1 MIRHDPVVYKASAGT
16 STRAVDADP
25 ITTEVI
31 RHGLNSVANQMK
43 RALIRTAFSP
53 IIYEV
58 LDFAVA
64 IYDRQMRLLAQAPSL
79 PMFMGTMNF
88 CVEAAVAAIGGEEAL
103 EPGDIL
109 LYNFPYG
116 TGSHPQDAAVVMPAF
131 LSDGELIGYSTIKG
145 HWLDIGGKE
154 PYSTDTV
161 DVFQEGTIFP
171 GVKLY
176 RRGELVSDI
185 YRMAIANSRVPK
197 MVAGDIN
204 AEVVGVRT
212 ATAGLVRLVER
223 HGRDVFRDSVERMF
237 NHGEAVVRSYFERI
251 PDGRYV
257 GHGEMDNNGLDNVP
271 VPFEVVLEVN
281 GSTVRLDYSTAP
293 DAHPGPINCPLPST
307 VSASRIAITML
318 AGGGEAPN
326 EGQFRPIEVVTR
338 PGSMF
343 HPLPPSPCFLYGWPA
358 MQAIEV
364 IYNAVS
370 KALPQAVPAC
380 SGGDICSLVWW
391 GVRDATGEPWADGSP
406 HPVGQGAHHRG
417 DGASSLLHVAE
428 AATRFSPAEV
438 WEAKNPWLIE
448 KIELSSDSGGPGEH
462 QGGLGVDMHFHMLE
476 DAWVTAALERTR
488 NAPWGLQGGCEGRPN
503 SAELR
508 HSDGTSRSFGKAT
521 RMKVP
526 AGTTLALHTGG
537 GGGYGPPELR
547 DPTQVHADIREG
559 YISNEFAQQHYPH
572 AFTAAGDA
580 QKLDRGGALGPRG
593 GDDGRGR

>member
-1 MIRHDPVVYKASAGT
+1 MMKHEPVVYKAGIGTSAGL
-16 STRAVDADP
+16 VDADP

-31 RHGLNSVANQMK
+31 RHSLNSVANQMK

-53 IIYEV
+53 VIYEV

-64 IYDRQMRLLAQAPSL
+64 IYDRQIRLLAQAPSL

-88 CVEAAVAAIGGEEAL
+88 CVEAAVAAVGGEAAL
-103 EPGDIL
+103 EPGDII
-109 LYNFPYG
+109 LYNFPFG

-131 LSDGELIGYSTIKG
+131 LPDGELIGYSTIKG

-176 RRGELVSDI
+176 RGGELVSDI

-197 MVAGDIN
+197 MVAGDLN

-212 ATAGLVRLVER
+212 ATTGLIRLVEKY
-223 HGRDVFRDSVERMF
+223 GRAAFRESVERMF
-237 NHGEAVVRSYFERI
+237 DHGEAVVRSYFEAI

-257 GHGEMDNNGLDNVP
+257 GYGEMDNNGIDDRP

-281 GSTVRLDYSTAP
+281 GSTVRLDYSHVP

-307 VSASRIAITML
+307 VSASRIAISML

-326 EGQFRPIEVVTR
+326 EGHFRPIEVVTR

-343 HPLPPSPCFLYGWPA
+343 HPLAPAPCFLYGWPA
-358 MQAIEV
+358 MQSIEV

-370 KALPQAVPAC
+370 KAMPQAVPAC
-380 SGGDICSLVWW
+380 SGGDICALVWW
-391 GVRDATGEPWADGSP
+391 GVREKTGEPWADGSP
-406 HPVGQGAHHRG
+406 HPVGQGASHGR

-428 AATRFSPAEV
+428 AATRFSPTEV
-438 WEAKNPWLIE
+438 WEAKNPWLLE
-448 KIELSSDSGGPGEH
+448 KIELTPDSCGPGQF
-462 QGGLGVDMHFHMLE
+462 QGGLGLDLHFQMLE
-476 DAWVTAALERTR
+476 DSWVTAALERTN
-488 NAPWGLQGGCEGRPN
+488 NAPWGLEGGLPARPN
-503 SAELR
+503 GGALR
-508 HSDGTSRSFGKAT
+508 AADGSRREFKKAT
-521 RMKVP
+521 RLKVSKG
-526 AGTTLALHTGG
+526 ATLELRCGG
-537 GGGYGPPELR
+537 GGGYGPPSER
-547 DPTQVHADIREG
+547 DPQAVRADLREG
-559 YISNEFAQQHYPH
+559 YITAEFARRHYPH
-572 AFTAAGDA
+572 ALEAEPGSDGSSGCAGE
-580 QKLDRGGALGPRG
+580 
-593 GDDGRGR
+593 